1 LATFCHL
8 LLLKDEK
15 RKALLSLNFR
25 LYTISEKIFQKNCD
39 IERRALGWLQQP
51 KGHPMSSQN
60 PVFIPGPT
68 NMPEELRKACFVP
81 TLDHR
86 SPAFGKMFHP
96 AVAGVKRILRMTEG
110 EVFILPSTGT
120 GGWEAAISNTLSPGD
135 TVLAPRFGMFS
146 HRWIDLCQR
155 HGLTVQVIETPWGQ
169 GAPLAAIEAALRADT
184 GHKIKAVLATHNETA
199 TGVRSDIAGI
209 RRAMQASQHPALFLV
224 DGVSSIASMPFDM
237 AGWGVD
243 VAVTGSQKGFMLPA
257 GLAILGVSPKA
268 LAAMQTARLP
278 RTFFDFADQI
288 RTNASGGF
296 PYTPP
301 VGLIAGLARAVEML
315 EQEGLE
321 AVFARHHRIAE
332 GVRRAIAA
340 WGLQPCAVSP
350 DLYSDTVTA
359 VVVPE
364 GKNGTD
370 LVQLAA
376 QKYGVAFGVGLG
388 EVAGKVFRIGH
399 LGMLTD
405 VMMLAGL
412 ATAEMCMADLGWD
425 IPLGSGVAA
434 AQTYYRATAI

>member
-1 LATFCHL
+1 
-8 LLLKDEK
+8 
-15 RKALLSLNFR
+15 
-25 LYTISEKIFQKNCD
+25 
-39 IERRALGWLQQP
+39 
-51 KGHPMSSQN
+51 MSSQN

-315 EQEGLE
+315 EEEGLE

-340 WGLQPCAVSP
+340 WGLQPCAASP

-359 VVVPE
+359 VVVPK

-434 AQTYYRATAI
+434 AQTYYRATAV